1 MKVFAAFRFRNYRL
15 WFVGQ
20 LASLIGTWMQATA
33 QGYLVF
39 ELTHSPVFLGY
50 FASGAPSLL
59 TLVGGVVSDR
69 FPRKT
74 ILIITQVVMML
85 LAFILALLT
94 FTGTINSWH
103 IVVMA
108 FALGIANAFDAPA
121 RQSIVIDFVDR
132 GHLTNAIA
140 LNSTM
145 FNAARAIGPAIAG
158 IAYSQLGAAWCFLL
172 NGFSFL
178 AVIIALTM
186 IRSANSNS
194 ITHYFCFECIRTRVY
209 NAFACLGCKHFKRR
223 CNYSRL
229 YAGKSG
235 LRLVSRCSYHRRSR
249 RLSF

>member
-1 MKVFAAFRFRNYRL
+1 LQHFGLETIDSGSSVNLLPSSVRGCKL
-15 WFVGQ
+15 Q
-20 LASLIGTWMQATA
+20 PK
-33 QGYLVF
+33 GYLVF

-50 FASGAPSLL
+50 VGFASGAPSLL

-132 GHLTNAIA
+132 EHLTNAIA
-140 LNSTM
+140 SE
-145 FNAARAIGPAIAG
+145 FVR
-158 IAYSQLGAAWCFLL
+158 
-172 NGFSFL
+172 
-178 AVIIALTM
+178 
-186 IRSANSNS
+186 
-194 ITHYFCFECIRTRVY
+194 
-209 NAFACLGCKHFKRR
+209 CLMQPG
-223 CNYSRL
+223 
-229 YAGKSG
+229 
-235 LRLVSRCSYHRRSR
+235 RLVLLLPVSHT
-249 RLSF
+249 LN

>member
-50 FASGAPSLL
+50 VGFASGAPSLL

-94 FTGTINSWH
+94 FTGTISSWH
-103 IVVMA
+103 MH
-108 FALGIANAFDAPA
+108 LM
-121 RQSIVIDFVDR
+121 RQRD
-132 GHLTNAIA
+132 
-140 LNSTM
+140 
-145 FNAARAIGPAIAG
+145 
-158 IAYSQLGAAWCFLL
+158 
-172 NGFSFL
+172 
-178 AVIIALTM
+178 
-186 IRSANSNS
+186 
-194 ITHYFCFECIRTRVY
+194 
-209 NAFACLGCKHFKRR
+209 
-223 CNYSRL
+223 SRL
-229 YAGKSG
+229 
-235 LRLVSRCSYHRRSR
+235 
-249 RLSF
+249 